1 MYRETGKRQAEE
13 KNMKSYIEFLKDK
26 VIKAP
31 VTGIELNPEY
41 YRDGCWYLKREEDNQ
56 ETPTLF
62 DFMEV

>member
-1 MYRETGKRQAEE
+1 
-13 KNMKSYIEFLKDK
+13 MKTYMEFLKDK

-31 VTGIELNPEY
+31 ISGIELNPEY